1 MKDIFAR
8 SMTGFFRFFA
18 DTFFAKRYG
27 HRAVVLETIAGVP
40 GMVAGMWIHLKSLRR
55 METGH
60 GPMIRELLEEAEN
73 ERMHLMFFI
82 EIAKPNIFERLLIL
96 LAQGIFWNFYFLLFV
111 FFPKTAHRM
120 IHYFEREAVL
130 SYTQYLEMIELGQI
144 DNPPA
149 PQLAID
155 YYNMEPG
162 ARLKDMI
169 INVRNDEAKH
179 ADVNWKYSV

>member
-1 MKDIFAR
+1 M
-8 SMTGFFRFFA
+8 
-18 DTFFAKRYG
+18 Y
-27 HRAVVLETIAGVP
+27 
-40 GMVAGMWIHLKSLRR
+40 
-55 METGH
+55 
-60 GPMIRELLEEAEN
+60 
-73 ERMHLMFFI
+73 
-82 EIAKPNIFERLLIL
+82 
-96 LAQGIFWNFYFLLFV
+96 V

-120 IHYFEREAVL
+120 VHYFEKEAVL

>member
-1 MKDIFAR
+1 
-8 SMTGFFRFFA
+8 
-18 DTFFAKRYG
+18 
-27 HRAVVLETIAGVP
+27 
-40 GMVAGMWIHLKSLRR
+40 
-55 METGH
+55 
-60 GPMIRELLEEAEN
+60 
-73 ERMHLMFFI
+73 
-82 EIAKPNIFERLLIL
+82 
-96 LAQGIFWNFYFLLFV
+96 
-111 FFPKTAHRM
+111 
-120 IHYFEREAVL
+120 
-130 SYTQYLEMIELGQI
+130 MIELGQI